1 MIAYIVSSGV
11 QNIVVHS
18 SFEFLPYVHKCR
30 QEYKCVYGTVQA
42 VPGTVYTSLDF
53 FVDIFVA
60 TGPWWH
66 TYSPVNRM
74 SIGSVNGLSPVLCQ
88 IINKINVNLLTIGH

>member
-18 SFEFLPYVHKCR
+18 SFEFLPYLHICR
-30 QEYKCVYGTVQA
+30 QEYKCVVQA

-66 TYSPVNRM
+66 TYSPVNRV

-88 IINKINVNLLTIGH
+88 VITKIYVNFLTIGH